1 MPQISSIRR
10 LAELSHAAALLLAL
24 CLFGP
29 TAAFAVDIP
38 DNPLIDAT
46 NEGDVYKMHQST
58 LSGASVN
65 QTDRE
70 FTPALVLAAK
80 GGFYEGVRYLLA
92 NGAHPNARARD
103 GTTALSH
110 VAFSGRADIAE
121 LLLRSKADPDQVGR
135 DQDAPILIATR
146 ARNTAI
152 VKLLLQ
158 YNVDVEATDLTGR
171 NALDMAEERH
181 FDDIANLLRAAGST
195 AQ

>member
-1 MPQISSIRR
+1 MPQKSFMRR

-24 CLFGP
+24 GLWP
-29 TAAFAVDIP
+29 TGALAVDIP

-46 NEGDVYKMHQST
+46 LKGDVYKMHQAT

-65 QTDRE
+65 QTDRD

-80 GGFYEGVRYLLA
+80 GGFYEAVRYLLA
-92 NGAHPNARARD
+92 NGANPNARARD

-110 VAFSGRADIAE
+110 VSFSGRADIAE

-146 ARNTAI
+146 ARNTSI

-158 YNVDVEATDLTGR
+158 HNVDIEATDLTGR
-171 NALDMAEERH
+171 NALDMAQERYY
-181 FDDIANLLRAAGST
+181 DDIANLLRAAGSP